1 MSAEP
6 GRILALDVGQKRIGV
21 AVSDPGR
28 LTAQPLTVLG
38 RRNRDADLAALA
50 RLAGEQEATLLVVGY
65 PRRSGG
71 EPGQHAEA
79 IVRLGRRLAKRLG
92 LEMVLIDEYA
102 TSQEADEV
110 MLTADLSRSR
120 RRQVRDKLA
129 AAIILRRYLDGMEG
143 DTP

>member
-1 MSAEP
+1 MSNEP
-6 GRILALDVGQKRIGV
+6 GRILALDVGLKRIGV

-28 LTAQPLTVLG
+28 LTAQPLKVLR

-50 RLAGEQEATLLVVGY
+50 RLADEQQASLLVVGY

-79 IVRLGRRLAKRLG
+79 IVRLGRRLARRLG
-92 LEMVLIDEYA
+92 LELVLIDEYA

-110 MLTADLSRSR
+110 MLAADLSRRR

-129 AAIILRRYLDGMEG
+129 AALILRRYLDGMGGE
-143 DTP
+143 DP